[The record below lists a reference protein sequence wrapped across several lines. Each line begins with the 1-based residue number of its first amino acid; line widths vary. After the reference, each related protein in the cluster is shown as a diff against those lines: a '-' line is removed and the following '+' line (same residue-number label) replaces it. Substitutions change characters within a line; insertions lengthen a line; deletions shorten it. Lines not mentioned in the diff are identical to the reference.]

1 MRHRKMSRNLFLF
14 IILLPALTSAQLK
27 VDANIDLTGTIR
39 RPESTIN
46 TNFRGDDPFNPFRA
60 KVFIGYQFNSTLGI
74 ETEILFDSK
83 AHAFESPTKKAP
95 VRPDGYFLS
104 IRKPFETLVN
114 FWIGKIPTPVQS
126 FTARSYSHLNPLIGY
141 PLMHH
146 YKVPLSGFDVVTN
159 TQILSFRDNFS
170 GGVTS
175 IYEACWVTGVS
186 AFGKLDVFD
195 WMVAVAKG
203 TLTNPEARKN
213 DGYQIAGRIG
223 AEPLPWLKI
232 GLSGGIAPYLEN
244 GTSVPSGTSREDVHH
259 RLLGTDASISWKD
272 LTFHSE
278 LVFNSW
284 DTPLLAEKSVHAVS
298 WYVEAKY
305 DIIKELY
312 AAARVDQMLFN
323 EIKDAS
329 GTLTPWGYDVHRQ
342 EIGIG
347 AKLIKELTIKAVI
360 QHNTIDN
367 PSKREITYYAL
378 QSVLRFEDLQ
388 ELVFGKGEKKPSY
401 P

>member
-1 MRHRKMSRNLFLF
+1 M
-14 IILLPALTSAQLK
+14 
-27 VDANIDLTGTIR
+27 
-39 RPESTIN
+39 
-46 TNFRGDDPFNPFRA
+46 
-60 KVFIGYQFNSTLGI
+60 
-74 ETEILFDSK
+74 
-83 AHAFESPTKKAP
+83 
-95 VRPDGYFLS
+95 
-104 IRKPFETLVN
+104 
-114 FWIGKIPTPVQS
+114 
-126 FTARSYSHLNPLIGY
+126 
-141 PLMHH
+141 
-146 YKVPLSGFDVVTN
+146 VTN